1 MIAEL
6 SLNNKGA
13 QFVECMKNELF
24 KGKDTK
30 ATKIVT
36 WIIFAL
42 LGLSVIFNCTAYITG
57 ASSVLESW
65 FNLPNWLS
73 MLIYYVFAGFIVM
86 FGMKVVGI
94 SEKISSYVLI
104 GVILLFGVVM
114 MIAPSNGSLTLRTTD
129 IAAYRVVLGLFS
141 IVSFAMS
148 AVMSVP
154 TVVKGLDGDKNKIRG
169 SIVLSEIINSILIT
183 ILTLSAVIGAGATN
197 LSPNNPASLD
207 LGNYLD
213 SVMSSRVLG
222 ESIKIFGNRIY
233 NASGS
238 PKTKLFDGIA
248 EVVKELK
255 NRGYK
260 IAVLSNK
267 PQPSTDKVYEKYLKN
282 LPFDMIV
289 GENPKFKCKPD
300 PAGALYILEK
310 FGVAP
315 ENAYIV
321 GDGETDVLT
330 ALNAKTNGIFALWG
344 NRTKVQL
351 KAVGG
356 TVFAET
362 PLDLLKLIP

>member
-222 ESIKIFGNRIY
+222 ESIKIFGY
-233 NASGS
+233 VFS
-238 PKTKLFDGIA
+238 LFAYSTSLWANTLNLRD
-248 EVVKELK
+248 VVSEQTHL
-255 NRGYK
+255 N
-260 IAVLSNK
+260 
-267 PQPSTDKVYEKYLKN
+267 KN
-282 LPFDMIV
+282 LSWLISSLPSLLIAIILGIIGTTTLSKLSTF
-289 GENPKFKCKPD
+289 
-300 PAGALYILEK
+300 AG
-310 FGVAP
+310 GVQ
-315 ENAYIV
+315 
-321 GDGETDVLT
+321 VLT
-330 ALNAKTNGIFALWG
+330 SAAIVISFMISRK
-344 NRTKVQL
+344 KEKL
-351 KAVGG
+351 KPEFIRKE
-356 TVFAET
+356 TVTGFFGSDVFGYLVIILSLVAT
-362 PLDLLKLIP
+362 IGSIVY